1 MKKLFRKLITLK
13 PIWALLLFILIDIIF
28 VGMGMG
34 VPFFCILM
42 GIPLGWFLVLY
53 GTAGENGTREVMW
66 KMLTY
71 AAITAGIT
79 LVGMLIIWVPMGR
92 LLFDP
97 GNDFSTSGVPLI
109 LYEPRASLVGWLGL
123 MILVS
128 LVLQL
133 LTTLFGA
140 YLTLLGWLNT
150 AKKTAMHN
158 AHGEEDLVMRLDFQP
173 VSFRA
178 EVE

>member
-1 MKKLFRKLITLK
+1 MKKLFRKLFTLK
-13 PIWALLLFILIDIIF
+13 PIWVLSLFLLIDIILI
-28 VGMGMG
+28 GMGMG

-53 GTAGENGTREVMW
+53 VTAGMSGTREVMW
-66 KMLTY
+66 RVLTY

-79 LVGMLIIWVPMGR
+79 MVGMLIIWVPMGR

-109 LYEPRASLVGWLGL
+109 LYEPRASLIGWLGL

-128 LVLQL
+128 PVLQL

-140 YLTLLGWLNT
+140 YLTLLGWLNN
-150 AKKTAMHN
+150 AKESGKA
-158 AHGEEDLVMRLDFQP
+158 
-173 VSFRA
+173 
-178 EVE
+178 